1 MNDAI
6 VSCMKTVVQK
16 LNLYKVLQVLWLI
29 EFYFLAVFSGKQA
42 FEKVFKVSMNE
53 PQLIS
58 KYSIK
63 MFDWLSEYNS
73 YIFCLALILLVVG
86 LSGGCVAKL
95 PVLRDYKLIHLYA
108 DIGWYSGGWLILIS
122 LTYWAYTQL
131 DAWFV
136 FAPMIVYIV
145 CKVLKKVFD
154 SLLGKIGLSPN

>member
-6 VSCMKTVVQK
+6 VSYLKSAVQK

-29 EFYFLAVFSGKQA
+29 EFYFLAIFSGKHA
-42 FEKVFKVSMNE
+42 FEKIFKISINE

-58 KYSIK
+58 KYSIEV
-63 MFDWLSEYNS
+63 FNWLSEYNS
-73 YIFCLALILLVVG
+73 YIFFLAMILLVVG
-86 LSGGCVAKL
+86 MSGGCVAKL

-108 DIGWYSGGWLILIS
+108 DIGWYSGGWLILIF

-136 FAPMIVYIV
+136 FIPMIVYIA
-145 CKVLKKVFD
+145 CKGLKKVSDGLFR
-154 SLLGKIGLSPN
+154 KIGLDPN